1 MVAIAETIIERRSGA
16 FQTASFRDRYQ
27 DALHELVEA
36 KTKGLM
42 TAPRTIAEPPKVINL
57 MEALKR
63 SLAQD
68 GEAEQKK
75 AAVGKPTRTKAVPDR
90 RQRALLL
97 PVSGGRG
104 KTDAAG
110 AEPTASTVPKRRKK
124 AG

>member
-1 MVAIAETIIERRSGA
+1 MVEIVGAIVERRSGA
-16 FQTASFRDRYQ
+16 FDPASFRDLYQ
-27 DALHELVEA
+27 DALRELVKT
-36 KTKGLM
+36 KTKGRAA
-42 TAPRTIAEPPKVINL
+42 TPRTIAEPPKVINP

-68 GEAEQKK
+68 AEAEQKK
-75 AAVGKPTRTKAVPDR
+75 AAVGKPTCTKAVPDR

-110 AEPTASTVPKRRKK
+110 AERRP
-124 AG
+124 

>member
-1 MVAIAETIIERRSGA
+1 
-16 FQTASFRDRYQ
+16 
-27 DALHELVEA
+27 
-36 KTKGLM
+36 
-42 TAPRTIAEPPKVINL
+42 

-63 SLAQD
+63 SLPQD
-68 GEAEQKK
+68 AEAEQKK
-75 AAVGKPTRTKAVPDR
+75 AAVGKPTCTKAVPDR

-110 AEPTASTVPKRRKK
+110 AEPTALTVPKRRQK